1 MNPNLTE
8 LAHLIHDAQNL
19 DEFWGALRQWART
32 IVEPL
37 PLPELRPSRPD
48 EIAYIE
54 MIRQCNYRQQW
65 ALQEAAKWGRITS
78 PLVANRFRIS
88 PETARLDLRDLVEQG
103 RLLPISDR
111 KGRYYIPVHP
121 NTDSTTPL
129 IPQDIQQGMQEGVPQ
144 PPLEAVSGTPIGRF
158 SEY

>member
-1 MNPNLTE
+1 MKPNLTE

-19 DEFWGALRQWART
+19 DEFWGALREWART
-32 IVEPL
+32 VVEPL
-37 PLPELRPSRPD
+37 PLGELRPSRPD

-78 PLVANRFRIS
+78 SLLANRFRMS
-88 PETARLDLRDLVEQG
+88 MESARLDLRDLVEQG

-121 NTDSTTPL
+121 NTDSTPL
-129 IPQDIQQGMQEGVPQ
+129 IPQDMQGTPQGVPQ
-144 PPLEAVSGTPIGRF
+144 PPLEAVSATPVQQI